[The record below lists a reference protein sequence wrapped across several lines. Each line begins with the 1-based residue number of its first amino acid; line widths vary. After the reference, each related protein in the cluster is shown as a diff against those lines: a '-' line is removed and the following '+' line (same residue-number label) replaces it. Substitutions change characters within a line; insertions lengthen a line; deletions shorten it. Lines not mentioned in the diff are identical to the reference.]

1 MSTVT
6 KWECHMA
13 DIVNIGFRIN
23 TADIDKGY
31 KRLDRMGSAAE
42 SAEKKTSSALGS
54 IGKSAGQAGIQIQ
67 QFVGQVQM
75 GTSPLVAM
83 SQQAADLGIV
93 LGAPLLGAITGIA
106 ASIGTVFLPALFDAE
121 DATDK
126 LKETLEAIDKV
137 AVQTAGGTFTLTE
150 EIARLA
156 KVSETAAN
164 AQIAL
169 SITEATQAIN
179 LARDSASDAVSE
191 LDNLF
196 NGFDVVSTPEMIDKL
211 NSAMER
217 TGLSASELIETT
229 NLYTTGLTQVRSFS
243 ESLNSSLGTTT
254 EQSIQLVR
262 AVSDFK
268 SGGSVSDLA
277 KTFSEISLNTSGA
290 TKEFQSLAVQLN
302 SLSLTTE
309 KSESVLTLLKE
320 VMGDL
325 DGILNNSESA
335 VNDIIDSFKMKTE
348 ALHADEVQMAK
359 NIAMQ
364 AAGADVTDTEREKI
378 ESAIDAYYRKIN
390 AIRAEEKAQRE
401 ARIEREKAA
410 REAERE
416 AEAIQRAIE
425 KQAQA
430 YSRWIASVQDAV
442 DPTIKL
448 REEIDD
454 LWLAMLAGDMDEGV
468 ATARINQIQEQIDSF
483 KSGMD
488 ELNINPFESMTN
500 GAQDALSAMSGMF
513 ESGSKEAMKLSVAIQ
528 AINAS
533 LAVQNALSAAT
544 SANIIG
550 AITSGLGLLT
560 SLDSILGGGIV
571 ADFEE
576 IQRNQ
581 GLNQWGE
588 KAESIADATDITAN
602 ATEKLVGI
610 NTDMLEALKGLNLS
624 IMSASGIITRGT
636 EIPSADPGITGN
648 IYKDLIGI
656 NAELA
661 QVVDTVSL
669 AAAGF
674 AVGGPIGGLI
684 GGVLGF
690 ALGGLL
696 GGKSKVTDEGIRIIG
711 GSLSDLLDEVTV
723 QAFQSVKYKK
733 WRFGS
738 SKIKTVFKDLG
749 DEVGNQISL
758 VFESIVDSVVTGAS
772 ILGLSNQEI
781 NAALDAIE
789 IETKKISLKGMKA
802 GEQQEAINN
811 YFSQV
816 FNQISA
822 DVVPFLEEFQQ
833 VGEELGGTLSR
844 LATEV
849 SVAEYL
855 VDNFGL
861 TFGDKFSDPKAF
873 AQASGNLANLAGGVE
888 ALADQ
893 VSGFTNAFT
902 TDAQKF
908 QIYQEALNAALGD
921 VGLSLPST
929 AEGMFE
935 LMSSLDGTTEAGQEQ
950 IATLLG
956 LTDTADAY
964 FKLLDKTAGAYRDAA
979 KGLFDITEASRAMS
993 LESALAAARL
1003 GDFSLAEQ
1011 LDLGSIGPSTRDFNS
1026 ALEFNLA
1033 RAEAAAKLNELADLQ
1048 SGQVTVEDKQ
1058 LTVLEQI
1065 RDKLGNGDT
1074 MGGNDVKSELMA
1086 LRNQMNKQQT
1096 ETNDYL
1102 RRMAYQGA

>member
-1 MSTVT
+1 MTTVT
-6 KWECHMA
+6 KWEISSMS
-13 DIVNIGFRIN
+13 DIVNVGFRVDTSQIE
-23 TADIDKGY
+23 KGY
-31 KRLDRMGSAAE
+31 SRFNKMGRTAE
-42 SAEKKTSSALGS
+42 VAEKKTSNALGS

-93 LGAPLLGAITGIA
+93 LGAPFLGAVTGIA
-106 ASIGTVFLPALFDAE
+106 ASIGTVLLPSLFDA
-121 DATDK
+121 DAATDK

-211 NSAMER
+211 NAAMER
-217 TGLSASELIETT
+217 TGLSASELLKTT
-229 NLYTTGLTQVRSFS
+229 NLYSTGLTQLRSFS
-243 ESLNSSLGTTT
+243 ESLSSSLGTTT

-277 KTFSEISLNTSGA
+277 STFSEISLNTSGA

-359 NIAMQ
+359 NIAIQ
-364 AAGADVTDTEREKI
+364 AAGADVTNTEREKI
-378 ESAIDAYYRKIN
+378 ESAIDAYYRKLN

-430 YSRWIASVQDAV
+430 YSRWIAQVQDAV

-448 REEIDD
+448 QEEIDD
-454 LWLAMLAGDMDEGV
+454 LWLAMLAGDIDEG
-468 ATARINQIQEQIDSF
+468 TAQVRINQLQEQIDSF
-483 KSGMD
+483 KVGME
-488 ELNINPFESMTN
+488 ELDINPFESMTM

-513 ESGSKEAMKLSVAIQ
+513 ESGSKDAKKLAIAMEALNLVQ
-528 AINAS
+528 AIGAVLNQGNGDPYTAFGRMAAMAAMVAS
-533 LAVQNALSAAT
+533 LGMS
-544 SANIIG
+544 IG
-550 AITSGLGLLT
+550 S
-560 SLDSILGGGIV
+560 LGGSL
-571 ADFEE
+571 ADES
-576 IQRNQ
+576 QQNQ
-581 GLNQWGE
+581 ENQNLNSWGE
-588 KAESIADATDITAN
+588 HAESIADATDVTAS

-610 NTDMLEALKGLNLS
+610 NTDMLDALKGLNLS
-624 IMSASGIITRGT
+624 IMSASGIVARGT
-636 EIPSADPGITGN
+636 TIPQINQSKLTIDADDIMDILDPLGAFDILFDPLGLLGGIT
-648 IYKDLIGI
+648 K
-656 NAELA
+656 
-661 QVVDTVSL
+661 S
-669 AAAGF
+669 
-674 AVGGPIGGLI
+674 
-684 GGVLGF
+684 VLGF
-690 ALGGLL
+690 L
-696 GGKSKVTDEGIRIIG
+696 GGKSKVVDEGIRIIG
-711 GSLSDLLDEVTV
+711 GSINDLIDEVLV
-723 QAFQSVKYKK
+723 QGFQKVKYKK
-733 WRFGS
+733 WALGS
-738 SKIKTVFKDLG
+738 SKSKTVFQTLDE
-749 DEVGNQISL
+749 EVGQQVSLIFESL
-758 VFESIVDSVVTGAS
+758 VNTVATGANV
-772 ILGLSNQEI
+772 LGLSQKEI
-781 NAALDAIE
+781 QDAIE
-789 IETKKISLKGMKA
+789 GFEVATRNISLKGLSA
-802 GEQQEAINN
+802 ERQQEVINN
-811 YFSQV
+811 YFSSV
-816 FNQISA
+816 FNDLA
-822 DVVPFLEEFQQ
+822 GEVVPFLTEFQT
-833 VGEELGGTLSR
+833 VGEELGATLSR

-849 SVAEYL
+849 NVAEYL

-861 TFGDKFSDPKAF
+861 TFGSKMADPQAF
-873 AQASGNLANLAGGVE
+873 VQAANNLANLAGGVE
-888 ALADQ
+888 ELADQ
-893 VSGFTNAFT
+893 VSGFTNAFA

-908 QIYQEALNAALGD
+908 QIYQEALTSALGE

-956 LTDTADAY
+956 LTDTASAY
-964 FKLLDKTAGAYRDAA
+964 FKLLDKTAGAYREAA
-979 KGLFDITEASRAMS
+979 EGLFDITEASRAMS
-993 LESALAAARL
+993 LQSALAAARM

-1011 LDLGSIGPSTRDFNS
+1011 LDLGNIAPSTSDFNT
-1026 ALEFNLA
+1026 ALEYNLA
-1033 RAEAAAKLNELADLQ
+1033 RAETAARLNELADLQ
-1048 SGQVTVEDKQ
+1048 AGQVTVEDKQ

-1065 RDKLGNGDT
+1065 RDKLGDSGT
-1074 MGGNDVKSELMA
+1074 MDGNVKSELMA

>member
-1 MSTVT
+1 
-6 KWECHMA
+6 MA
-13 DIVNIGFRIN
+13 DITNIGFRVDTSQIE
-23 TADIDKGY
+23 KGY
-31 KRLDRMGSAAE
+31 SRFNKMGSAAE
-42 SAEKKTSSALGS
+42 VAEKKTSSALGS

-488 ELNINPFESMTN
+488 ELNINPFESMTS

-513 ESGSKEAMKLSVAIQ
+513 ESGSKDAQKLAIAMQ
-528 AINAS
+528 ALNLVQAVGAVLNQGKGDPYTAFGRMAAMAAMVES
-533 LAVQNALSAAT
+533 LGVS
-544 SANIIG
+544 IG
-550 AITSGLGLLT
+550 N
-560 SLDSILGGGIV
+560 LGG
-571 ADFEE
+571 DFQDES
-576 IQRNQ
+576 QQNQASQ
-581 GLNQWGE
+581 GLNVWGE
-588 KAESIADATDITAN
+588 KSESILEATEITAG

-610 NTDMLEALKGLNLS
+610 NTNMLKAMQGLTVALSSAAGMIVRDTAIPTASVSVRENLFEGLQDFFSGDVLNL
-624 IMSASGIITRGT
+624 T
-636 EIPSADPGITGN
+636 
-648 IYKDLIGI
+648 
-656 NAELA
+656 
-661 QVVDTVSL
+661 
-669 AAAGF
+669 
-674 AVGGPIGGLI
+674 
-684 GGVLGF
+684 
-690 ALGGLL
+690 GLL
-696 GGKSKVTDEGIRIIG
+696 GETFTNLLNLPLNIIGNWLGGSSSVTDEGIRILG
-711 GSLSDLLDEVTV
+711 GTFNELMDDVTV

-733 WRFGS
+733 WKYGS
-738 SKIKTVFKDLG
+738 TKNKTVFQDAG
-749 DEVGNQISL
+749 DEVGQQFAL
-758 VFESIVDSVVTGAS
+758 VFESIANSVAVGAEA
-772 ILGLSNQEI
+772 LGLS
-781 NAALDAIE
+781 ASE
-789 IETKKISLKGMKA
+789 IEKRINEFEVATTTISLRGLSAEDQKK
-802 GEQQEAINN
+802 EIEAV
-811 YFSQV
+811 FSQI
-816 FNQISA
+816 FSDLA
-822 DVVPFLEEFQQ
+822 GDVVPFAKDFQQ
-833 VGEELGGTLSR
+833 VGEDLGTTLAR
-844 LATEV
+844 LASQV
-849 SVAEYL
+849 AVAEEITAR
-855 VDNFGL
+855 FGIN
-861 TFGDKFSDPKAF
+861 FGDKFADPEAY
-873 AQASGNLANLAGGVE
+873 ASAADNLATLVGGVE
-888 ALADQ
+888 ELAEKT
-893 VSGFTNAFT
+893 SSFTNTFA
-902 TDAQKF
+902 TDAQLF
-908 QIYQEALNAALGD
+908 DIYQRAMNEALNE
-921 VGLSLPST
+921 VGLTLPST
-929 AEGMFE
+929 SEGLYD
-935 LMSSLDGTTEAGQEQ
+935 LMMSLDGTTEAGREQ

-956 LTDTADAY
+956 LTDTASEY
-964 FKLLDKTAGAYRDAA
+964 FKLLDKTAGAYRKAA
-979 KGLFDITEASRAMS
+979 EGLFDITEASRAMS

-1011 LDLGSIGPSTRDFNS
+1011 LDLGSIAPSTSDFNT
-1026 ALEFNLA
+1026 ALEYNLA
-1033 RAEAAAKLNELADLQ
+1033 RAETAARLNELADLQ
-1048 SGQVTVEDKQ
+1048 SGQISVEDKQ
-1058 LTVLEQI
+1058 LTVLEEI
-1065 RDKLGNGDT
+1065 RDKLGDSDT
-1074 MGGNDVKSELMA
+1074 MNDEVKKELME
-1086 LRNQMNKQQT
+1086 LRVQMSKQQT
-1096 ETNDYL
+1096 ESNDYL
-1102 RRMAYQGA
+1102 RRLAYQGAE